1 MNLLWWVLTLPFT
14 FKFWLLLL
22 VGFNLPAYLIHQLLL
37 GYFFKDRDL
46 KRRYNAKWGL
56 VTGASSGMYLDH
68 YCRTQS
74 LLAITCSS
82 KVVFGRNRQGAGD
95 EVG

>member
-1 MNLLWWVLTLPFT
+1 MGYWWLLTLPFT
-14 FKFWLLLL
+14 FNFWLLLL

-56 VTGASSGMYLDH
+56 VTGASSGMH
-68 YCRTQS
+68 SSKWQAQS
-74 LLAITCSS
+74 LLSLVHARS
-82 KVVFGRNRQGAGD
+82 
-95 EVG
+95 

>member
-1 MNLLWWVLTLPFT
+1 MSFYWWVLTLPFT

-22 VGFNLPAYLIHQLLL
+22 VVFNLPAYLIHQLLL

-56 VTGASSGMYLDH
+56 VTGASSGMH
-68 YCRTQS
+68 SNNCERKS
-74 LLAITCSS
+74 LLAITCTR
-82 KVVFGRNRQGAGD
+82 KVMIGRDRQGAGD
-95 EVG
+95 EIG

>member
-1 MNLLWWVLTLPFT
+1 MNPVWWILTLPFT
-14 FKFWLLLL
+14 VKFWLLLL

-56 VTGASSGMYLDH
+56 VTGASSGMHSDKLIVIERNV
-68 YCRTQS
+68 CWFKQ
-74 LLAITCSS
+74 
-82 KVVFGRNRQGAGD
+82 GRDWQESARRWL
-95 EVG
+95 